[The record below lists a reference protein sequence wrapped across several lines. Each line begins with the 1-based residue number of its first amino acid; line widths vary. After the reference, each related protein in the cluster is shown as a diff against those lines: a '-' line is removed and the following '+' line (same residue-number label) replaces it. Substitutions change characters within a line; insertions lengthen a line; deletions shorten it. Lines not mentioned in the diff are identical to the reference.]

1 MRRGVNYASRRSGPA
16 REKAC
21 HFCRDR
27 VINLLLKWAACDT
40 KGITKFMRRMLMS
53 GRFFRAVGLAAAF
66 FLLLAPARAQ
76 TPSPSPSPDSLA
88 AAKELIGTMNM
99 AEQFKAIM
107 PSLMKTLK
115 PAIVQGRSEVDRDYD
130 AMTPILLEG
139 FQSRLSELMD
149 AAAIIYASNFTAD
162 DLHVLTAFYKTPTGQ
177 KLLQKTPVVALQTIT
192 AGQKFGQSVAADMQK
207 RIIEELRKKGHAL

>member
-1 MRRGVNYASRRSGPA
+1 
-16 REKAC
+16 
-21 HFCRDR
+21 
-27 VINLLLKWAACDT
+27 
-40 KGITKFMRRMLMS
+40 
-53 GRFFRAVGLAAAF
+53 
-66 FLLLAPARAQ
+66 
-76 TPSPSPSPDSLA
+76 
-88 AAKELIGTMNM
+88 
-99 AEQFKAIM
+99 M

-115 PAIVQGRSEVDRDYD
+115 PAIVQGRSDVDRDYD

-139 FQSRLSELMD
+139 FQSRLGELMD

-177 KLLQKTPVVALQTIT
+177 RLLQKTPVVALQTMT